1 MELLEDVSYLLNEN
15 NQRSDKM
22 FSQKLNPFDEA
33 RGAKV
38 KLNWFITVIISFLM
52 IFLGQLIG
60 QVLLIIFS
68 RYITIKEILIMPLS
82 LIFTFIFPLL
92 LCFIWVKFVEKR
104 RIRTLGLSSERFIF
118 KFLTG
123 FLIGLLMFSAV
134 TLLMYITGIIEISQ
148 SISVGVRYIPAV
160 LAILPGWILQ
170 SSTEEIITR
179 GWLMHIIGAKHNKA
193 LGFIISSILFG
204 VLHIFNPGANLLSI
218 LNIVLV
224 GFLFGLYVIDTKN
237 VWGSCGLHAAW
248 NFAQGNI
255 YGFNVS
261 GNSSSTGT
269 LMSFTSKGTDI
280 LTGGAFGPEASIFA
294 TVVLLIGI
302 IVLVLKR
309 RF

>member
-1 MELLEDVSYLLNEN
+1 
-15 NQRSDKM
+15 M
-22 FSQKLNPFDEA
+22 FNQKLDLFYEA
-33 RGAKV
+33 RSAKV
-38 KLNWFITVIISFLM
+38 QLNWVFSVIISFLM

-60 QVLLIIFS
+60 QIFLIRLS
-68 RYITIKEILIMPLS
+68 KYIAIPGIMMMPLS
-82 LIFTFIFPLL
+82 LMTFIFPLL

-148 SISVGVRYIPAV
+148 SINVGVRYIPAV

-261 GNSSSTGT
+261 GVSSSTGT

>member
-1 MELLEDVSYLLNEN
+1 
-15 NQRSDKM
+15 M

-33 RGAKV
+33 RSAKV
-38 KLNWFITVIISFLM
+38 KLNWIIAVIISFLM

-60 QVLLIIFS
+60 QIFLIIFTQ
-68 RYITIKEILIMPLS
+68 YITIQGIMMRPVF
-82 LIFTFIFPLL
+82 LIFSFLFSLL
-92 LCFIWVKFVEKR
+92 LCFIWVKFVEGR
-104 RIRTLGLSSERFIF
+104 RIRTLGLSPDRFIF

-123 FLIGLLMFSAV
+123 FLIGFLMFSAV
-134 TLLMYITGIIEISQ
+134 TFLMYITGTIEIRQ
-148 SISVGVRYIPAV
+148 SISVGFKYMPAI

-224 GFLFGLYVIDTKN
+224 GFLFGLYVIDTGD
-237 VWGSCGLHAAW
+237 VWGACGLHAAW

-255 YGFNVS
+255 YGFSVS
-261 GNSSSTGT
+261 GISSSTDT

-280 LTGGAFGPEASIFA
+280 LTGGTFGPEASIFA
-294 TVVLLIGI
+294 TIVLFIGI
-302 IVLVLKR
+302 VALVLRR
-309 RF
+309 RFKM